1 MSRLSTDWR
10 EGRWLRG
17 LCVLIAVT
25 IMASVV
31 TIFHQQTMVVPEVG
45 AVSTGLIFF
54 RIDEWRRG
62 PIPFYLVICGAAFLG
77 VEVARYLPLDLI
89 AQIVITLAVILG
101 AVLFFRVPAYPALS
115 AGLLPVYLHLIS
127 PLYVLA
133 VIIFMGLPTLFVVIT
148 ERPGLGPSS
157 PIPVNLRS
165 TIIIVGS
172 LGVMVLA
179 VWIVHSPLAVLPP
192 LFVATVE
199 NANAPKARGARQL
212 TWTALAI
219 LGAIELT
226 IFLFV
231 NLNSNFVVLITLA
244 FALVLVT
251 KLGIESPPI
260 LALAI
265 IPLVF
270 SHATDLRISY
280 LIVIGVAL
288 SQIAPPLVA
297 SATDGLLSLVRP
309 HRGLEDAYDC
319 AEANFDWD
327 NRA

>member
-1 MSRLSTDWR
+1 M
-10 EGRWLRG
+10 
-17 LCVLIAVT
+17 LIAVAF
-25 IMASVV
+25 MVSAV

-77 VEVARYLPLDLI
+77 VEITRYLPLNLI

-133 VIIFMGLPTLFVVIT
+133 VIIFMGIPILFIVIT

-199 NANAPKARGARQL
+199 NANAPKGRGVRQL

-226 IFLFV
+226 ILLFI
-231 NLNSNFVVLITLA
+231 NLNSNFVVLITLTL
-244 FALVLVT
+244 ALILVT
-251 KLGIESPPI
+251 KREIESPPI

-265 IPLVF
+265 IPIVF
-270 SHATDLRISY
+270 GHATDLRITY

-297 SATDGLLSLVRP
+297 SATDGLFSLVRP
-309 HRGLEDAYDC
+309 HRVIDDAYDC
-319 AEANFDWD
+319 AEANFDLD